1 MSLSQNNIIT
11 PIIITTTTTSHTT
24 TSYTTKDMDD
34 DDFSPD
40 PELAAAL
47 GFSSFGAQPS
57 TKRRKYNTY
66 DAVVDVDVPHG
77 SAANS
82 LPLGQR
88 PPKSSVI
95 VDNATQNPSPLSKVA
110 EEKRE
115 NAINAADGATITPAP
130 LPTNPATSGILQDWD
145 VETLGPRKFSQS
157 ELHALREGVR
167 LPGGTITY
175 FLPTFVEDPWK
186 EG

>member
-1 MSLSQNNIIT
+1 
-11 PIIITTTTTSHTT
+11 
-24 TSYTTKDMDD
+24 MDD

-66 DAVVDVDVPHG
+66 DAVVDIDVPHG

-88 PPKSSVI
+88 PPKSNVN
-95 VDNATQNPSPLSKVA
+95 VNNATQDPSPPSKEA
-110 EEKRE
+110 GEKRE
-115 NAINAADGATITPAP
+115 NALEAADGATVLPA
-130 LPTNPATSGILQDWD
+130 TNPETSSMSQDWHVQTSG
-145 VETLGPRKFSQS
+145 PRNFSQS

-167 LPGGTITY
+167 LPGGTLTY
-175 FLPTFVEDPWK
+175 FLPSFIEDPWK

>member
-1 MSLSQNNIIT
+1 
-11 PIIITTTTTSHTT
+11 
-24 TSYTTKDMDD
+24 MDE

-66 DAVVDVDVPHG
+66 DAVVDIDIPHG

-88 PPKSSVI
+88 PPKS
-95 VDNATQNPSPLSKVA
+95 NANVNNASQNPSPLSAAA

-115 NAINAADGATITPAP
+115 NDIEAADGATVQPAP
-130 LPTNPATSGILQDWD
+130 QATNSAMSNMLQDWD
-145 VETLGPRKFSQS
+145 VETKGPRKFSQS
-157 ELHALREGVR
+157 ELHALREGLR

-175 FLPTFVEDPWK
+175 FLPSFVEDPWK